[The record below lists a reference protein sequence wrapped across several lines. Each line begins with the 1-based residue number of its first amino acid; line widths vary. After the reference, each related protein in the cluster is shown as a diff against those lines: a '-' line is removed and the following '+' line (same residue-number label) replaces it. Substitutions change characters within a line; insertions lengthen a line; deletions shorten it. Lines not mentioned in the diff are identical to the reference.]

1 MDWQTV
7 ALAAGLTALV
17 VPIANWLSGRKRSND
32 RDWTRYD
39 RLGDDPIGMQW
50 KHRELFMD
58 ERQAKLD
65 ASQNVLTRLL

>member
-17 VPIANWLSGRKRSND
+17 VPIANWLSGRKRLND
-32 RDWTRYD
+32 RDWARYE
-39 RLGDDPIGMQW
+39 RLGNDPIGMQW
-50 KHRELFMD
+50 QFRELFMN

-65 ASQNVLTRLL
+65 ASQNIMTRLL